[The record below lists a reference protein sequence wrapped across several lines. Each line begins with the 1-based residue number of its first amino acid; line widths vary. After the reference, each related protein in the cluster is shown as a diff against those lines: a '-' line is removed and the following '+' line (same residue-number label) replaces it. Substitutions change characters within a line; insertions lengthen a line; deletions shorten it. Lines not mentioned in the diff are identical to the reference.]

1 MNDKSWVST
10 ALQDDCLPLL
20 TGWLYCRK
28 GRIERARE
36 RQRRRQM
43 SGAVRAKYRLICL
56 AVSLP
61 AGAPLSLFLWHTRQA
76 DQSCAFALFIA
87 PLDDCH
93 TAARPFV
100 VYVKKLDDDQFCDRQ
115 RAGKMEDKRG
125 VMWEN
130 ESIMS
135 QMSMQIGLRV
145 ALSLKVKGSWRS
157 TKNAQI

>member
-1 MNDKSWVST
+1 MSVPQRCKMT
-10 ALQDDCLPLL
+10 AFPYWLDGYIAEKGDR
-20 TGWLYCRK
+20 TGQGK
-28 GRIERARE
+28 AE
-36 RQRRRQM
+36 RRRQM

-100 VYVKKLDDDQFCDRQ
+100 VYVKKKPDDDQFCDRQ
-115 RAGKMEDKRG
+115 RTGKMEDKRG

-130 ESIMS
+130 ESMIMS
-135 QMSMQIGLRV
+135 QMSMQIGLRCIIIE
-145 ALSLKVKGSWRS
+145 SEGKLKIDKKCANR
-157 TKNAQI
+157 K